1 MWIKST
7 ILQLSLKSNCT
18 VTFFWLSLRLQ
29 IDTEWTHVSELQ
41 IRLFGIKI
49 TTKDYH
55 AGILHIRVCGAQ
67 TSHTEDFLFV
77 QQFQL
82 GWLWKTHHKKVIGVK
97 QCLESKQRISWPGWT
112 TLAII
117 HKTVLLSWKVSAGLG
132 EKWIRISCSK
142 QGGITTLVFTHYEPA
157 HYACQPPSRGG
168 PTVTLSSAL
177 LQHSVTIKCPENPL
191 GFDWRFL
198 VSLLKILC
206 YQKPEHWNGPSE
218 NQQRKRDWLG
228 NCALHSRK
236 LNRWKTSRK
245 KRGSAKQLLL
255 FFGSVWKMTLRTKGS
270 AKFFSASFCL
280 LFAGRNNFSTYD
292 RQLRVLYDCDNAYPA
307 VTHCPVSAVH
317 MFWPLYN
324 GPITKKN
331 TQVSKRA
338 TWCVKWMGEWF
349 AFYRG
354 GVCIC

>member
-1 MWIKST
+1 MLAYYTSG
-7 ILQLSLKSNCT
+7 
-18 VTFFWLSLRLQ
+18 FEELRLV
-29 IDTEWTHVSELQ
+29 TLRTSYLYNSSSWVGSEKR
-41 IRLFGIKI
+41 IIK
-49 TTKDYH
+49 K
-55 AGILHIRVCGAQ
+55 L
-67 TSHTEDFLFV
+67 
-77 QQFQL
+77 L
-82 GWLWKTHHKKVIGVK
+82 GWSSALKASRELVDLDRQLW
-97 QCLESKQRISWPGWT
+97 L
-112 TLAII
+112 II

-142 QGGITTLVFTHYEPA
+142 QGGITTFVFTHYEPA

-218 NQQRKRDWLG
+218 NQQRKRDRLG
-228 NCALHSRK
+228 NCALYSRK
-236 LNRWKTSRK
+236 LNRWKASRK
-245 KRGSAKQLLL
+245 TRGSAKQLLL

-280 LFAGRNNFSTYD
+280 LLAGQNNFSTYD
-292 RQLRVLYDCDNAYPA
+292 RQLRVLFDCDNAYPA

-317 MFWPLYN
+317 MLWTLYN
-324 GPITKKN
+324 GTITKKH
-331 TQVSKRA
+331 TSFQESYLMCK
-338 TWCVKWMGEWF
+338 MGG
-349 AFYRG
+349 RM
-354 GVCIC
+354 ICLLQRRCLYLLIG